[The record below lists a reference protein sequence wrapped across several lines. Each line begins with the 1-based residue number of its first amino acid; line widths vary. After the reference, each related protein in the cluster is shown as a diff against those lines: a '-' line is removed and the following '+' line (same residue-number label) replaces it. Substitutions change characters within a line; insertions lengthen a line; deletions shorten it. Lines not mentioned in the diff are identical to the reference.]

1 MSRVQISRDI
11 EQHHVARKPHSFFHL
26 AREPSWNEQKQ
37 MDVCNRFLA
46 PFVPFAISLNCFE
59 YLHRFIFLIFLQH
72 SGCVGLMGLFGV
84 GMCMAVSVC
93 WRCWASV
100 ADRWGFLSFPLCR
113 EITDIE
119 VHFMVVF
126 SNKG

>member
-1 MSRVQISRDI
+1 
-11 EQHHVARKPHSFFHL
+11 
-26 AREPSWNEQKQ
+26 

-113 EITDIE
+113 EITNIE

-126 SNKG
+126 SNKGFGGQVHRHFSSEEITNHIDKKNLCTLANRDI